1 MRALVCLLVAFAVW
15 GLVACSNDLE
25 RQSQLQ
31 RVRVLA
37 IRADPAEVALDPDRS
52 IPPAPVR
59 LTALTFAPDG
69 GTAVGYA
76 LCRHGAN
83 VYAQGVQCPGAD
95 GLTLDGGVVDVNDPP
110 VRDFL
115 ARDGGLSLTEPSF
128 QPQLARGIQF
138 NIGYLAT
145 DGTPGDRGTERGV
158 YQLSVRATR
167 VPNQNPHLV
176 EIFVGRDGGTPL
188 QDAQLPLKTKVTFT
202 PSLAP
207 GSVET
212 YVDADGQTQTERLVY
227 SWFATGQGKVE
238 DFRSQEPFQGV
249 GKRES
254 DYTTANVPEV
264 VTLYVVVR
272 DGRGGTD
279 WIIRTF
285 SVGP

>member
-1 MRALVCLLVAFAVW
+1 MRALSCLAVAFAVW
-15 GLVACSNDLE
+15 LVVACTPDLE
-25 RQSQLQ
+25 RQSQLL

-37 IRADPAEVALDPDRS
+37 IRADPAEVAFDPNRS
-52 IPPAPVR
+52 VPPAPVR
-59 LTALTFAPDG
+59 LTSLTYAPDG
-69 GTAVGYA
+69 GPEVSYA
-76 LCRHGAN
+76 LCRPGAN
-83 VYAQGVQCPGAD
+83 VYAQDVQCPGAD
-95 GLTLDGGVVDVNDPP
+95 GLTLDGGVVDVSDPT
-110 VRDFL
+110 VANYL
-115 ARDGGLSLTEPSF
+115 ATDGGLSLTDPAF
-128 QPQLARGIQF
+128 QPQLARGILL
-138 NIGYLAT
+138 NVGYLAT
-145 DGTPGDRGTERGV
+145 DGTPGDRGIERGV
-158 YQLSVRATR
+158 YQLSVRATQ

-176 EIFVGRDGGTPL
+176 EIFVGRDAGTLL
-188 QDAQLPLKTKVTFT
+188 QDARLPLKTKVTFT

-212 YVDADGQTQTERLVY
+212 YVDANGQTQTEMLVY

-254 DYTTANVPEV
+254 DYTTAASPEV

-279 WIIRTF
+279 WIIRSF

>member
-1 MRALVCLLVAFAVW
+1 MRALACLAVAFAVW
-15 GLVACSNDLE
+15 FLVACSNDLE

-37 IRADPAEVALDPDRS
+37 IRADPAEVVLDPDRA

-69 GTAVGYA
+69 GPTVSYAV
-76 LCRHGAN
+76 CRPGAN
-83 VYAQGVQCPGAD
+83 VYAQGVECPGTD

-110 VRDFL
+110 VRDYL
-115 ARDGGLSLTEPSF
+115 ATDGGLSLTDPSS
-128 QPQLARGIQF
+128 QPQLARGILL

-145 DGTPGDRGTERGV
+145 DGTPGDRGIERGV

-167 VPNQNPHLV
+167 APNQNPTLA

-212 YVDADGQTQTERLVY
+212 YVDANGQTQTEMLVY

-254 DYTTANVPEV
+254 DYTTGNAPEV

-279 WIIRTF
+279 WIIRSF